1 MGKII
6 PFEERSK
13 RFAYDDFIMDYKRMT
28 ADKSKRASVMLLG
41 FYTRQLMEHG
51 VENETAEQIYSKL
64 SEEYKY
70 MLTGMVNEQIIEA
83 MKIN

>member
-13 RFAYDDFIMDYKRMT
+13 RLTYDDFIMDYKRMT
-28 ADKSKRASVMLLG
+28 ADKRKRA
-41 FYTRQLMEHG
+41 
-51 VENETAEQIYSKL
+51 AEQIYSKL

-83 MKIN
+83 KKIN

>member
-1 MGKII
+1 
-6 PFEERSK
+6 
-13 RFAYDDFIMDYKRMT
+13 
-28 ADKSKRASVMLLG
+28 MLLG

-83 MKIN
+83 KKIN

>member
-13 RFAYDDFIMDYKRMT
+13 RFTYDDFIMDYKRMT
-28 ADKSKRASVMLLG
+28 ADKRKR
-41 FYTRQLMEHG
+41 
-51 VENETAEQIYSKL
+51 TAEQIYSKL

-83 MKIN
+83 KKIN